1 MGGMSCTKQRRRG
14 SAGSS
19 WPKHVSV
26 PRYASSD
33 AKPKRADALATALA
47 LVGFV
52 WVWVWL
58 FPAGFD
64 K

>member
-1 MGGMSCTKQRRRG
+1 MGRDERKASGARR
-14 SAGSS
+14 A
-19 WPKHVSV
+19 PKHVSM
-26 PRYASSD
+26 PRYAEPD
-33 AKPKRADALATALA
+33 QKLKRADTLATAVA

>member
-1 MGGMSCTKQRRRG
+1 MGGMSCTKPRHRG

-19 WPKHVSV
+19 RPKHVSV
-26 PRYASSD
+26 PRYVESD
-33 AKPKRADALATALA
+33 AKPKRADAIATALA

-58 FPAGFD
+58 FPAGFS

>member
-1 MGGMSCTKQRRRG
+1 MS
-14 SAGSS
+14 A
-19 WPKHVSV
+19 
-26 PRYASSD
+26 PRYANSD
-33 AKPKRADALATALA
+33 AKPKRADAIATALA

-52 WVWVWL
+52 WVGAWL